1 MWVCEKTGTS
11 TSLSEP
17 PSRAH
22 QSTSAEWHW
31 RHACS
36 VSSQRGKSSFWNS
49 SMTQKPMKIIFLLI
63 NFKKSILFFVLS
75 IIFHKFAHVNHV
87 RNLIG
92 WSMGA
97 PPVAVRTCR
106 SPQRAG
112 RAAHEERLDCG
123 EHIYDEGVYLTL
135 CSWHLKTSQTFN
147 PVRNVATVDVHR
159 CVITSRRYTLLYIR
173 YAKDAIYIQAWAS
186 ALLVQL
192 DWAMRRPSDVGRV
205 TVRLPRF
212 LYTPLSEERLL

>member
-87 RNLIG
+87 QNLIG
-92 WSMGA
+92 WSWGA
-97 PPVAVRTCR
+97 PLVAVRTCR

-112 RAAHEERLDCG
+112 RVAHEEQLDCG
-123 EHIYDEGVYLTL
+123 NIYMIKAFTWRFVLDIWKLRKL
-135 CSWHLKTSQTFN
+135 SIQ
-147 PVRNVATVDVHR
+147 
-159 CVITSRRYTLLYIR
+159 SR
-173 YAKDAIYIQAWAS
+173 
-186 ALLVQL
+186 
-192 DWAMRRPSDVGRV
+192 MRQR
-205 TVRLPRF
+205 
-212 LYTPLSEERLL
+212 